1 MNLFMVPSTISNLQM
16 WMAGNNVQIF
26 SMMIVF
32 MLLQGSVK
40 AIVSYSMVFANLES
54 GAPKSFL
61 ADKLILPKL
70 TFCGIQVVL
79 LGLGLYKCNSMGLL
93 PTSQSDW
100 LAFKEVRAFREIV
113 GAGGDTFPMDM

>member
-1 MNLFMVPSTISNLQM
+1 M
-16 WMAGNNVQIF
+16 QIF

-40 AIVSYSMVFANLES
+40 AIVSYSKVFANLET
-54 GAPKSFL
+54 APPKSLL

-70 TFCGIQVVL
+70 VFVGIQVVL
-79 LGLGLYKCNSMGLL
+79 LGLGLYKCNTMGLL

-100 LAFKEVRAFREIV
+100 LAFKSVKKFSEVIAT
-113 GAGGDTFPMDM
+113 GGDSFSLEM